1 MAACVSWSARAAA
14 RAELRTQTIKS
25 IPTHNCYP
33 IQPSPHNKHNTTKTL
48 QPTLLFSSWTTL
60 SVTRP
65 PVLCDCS
72 PPEQPSP
79 LETFLLICISF
90 PGFST
95 NVSQRGLQ
103 VGVRCLTRLLQIT
116 PHSELW
122 AEKNIWK
129 VRRTLKTLEQ
139 KAVRV
144 AYVEFGKI
152 DAFIFKWLASW
163 VRWSETWLWELDF
176 TQQRFERKVNI
187 IYSR

>member
-14 RAELRTQTIKS
+14 RAELRTETIKS

-33 IQPSPHNKHNTTKTL
+33 IQPSHHKHNTTKTL
-48 QPTLLFSSWTTL
+48 QPTLLFSSWTTT

-95 NVSQRGLQ
+95 NVSRRGLQ
-103 VGVRCLTRLLQIT
+103 VGVRCLTTLLQIT

-129 VRRTLKTLEQ
+129 VRKTEDFRAESSESGLCWVWQNCGSSLQIHEN
-139 KAVRV
+139 R
-144 AYVEFGKI
+144 YWKI
-152 DAFIFKWLASW
+152 TW
-163 VRWSETWLWELDF
+163 VNLRGWRLLY
-176 TQQRFERKVNI
+176 I
-187 IYSR
+187 